1 MKRGLIMKVSR
12 REAVI
17 LTKDGSFE
25 RVRLKKGEKPEVGQ
39 EYICPPEVCDAHFQP
54 KKGLIPSFSI
64 SLVAIIVFVLFAG
77 GMPFEQNKASAAAY
91 VSFDINP
98 SIEVVVDKE
107 MNVIKVRTLNEDAQN
122 LFDDSTDYENSSL
135 LLFSDSLFKILKEY
149 GYFDTHDDLLIASS
163 LDEDYVSPE
172 MHKRLEDSIEKLKSS
187 KYIENT
193 DVILSVLETTEA
205 TRNDARKNG
214 LSMGKFLVFKDV
226 LKKDDTLTIQQAG
239 SFSYSELKKLMSK
252 DRDIAENAEN
262 PEKVLE
268 TNNSPKSI
276 QHTSNTKNPPY
287 TNTTNTETS
296 DTEDKVE
303 PAAKDTGGI
312 KEKMDSTAGT
322 VDEKEEEKNASLT
335 EPLNEPPAKN
345 TVPSKEENKKENEK
359 ESRSES
365 DKGKT
370 SEKNDDEDDLQ
381 VKIKSNLRGVDKED
395 LSPREL
401 RLIESL
407 QVNIFNANG
416 NSKDK
421 GNSKNNENSKGNGKS
436 EKNKIHPQQDKHKK
450 GSHGKKP

>member
-1 MKRGLIMKVSR
+1 MKRGMIMKVSR
-12 REAVI
+12 RKAVI

-39 EYICPPEVCDAHFQP
+39 EYICPPEVCDALFQP
-54 KKGLIPSFSI
+54 KKGLIPSFSL

-98 SIEVVVDKE
+98 SVEVVVDKE
-107 MNVIKVRTLNEDAQN
+107 MNIIKVRTLNEDAQN
-122 LFDDSTDYENSSL
+122 LLDDSTDYENSSL
-135 LLFSDSLFKILKEY
+135 LLFSDSLFKTLEEY
-149 GYFDTHDDLLIASS
+149 GYFDTYEDLLITSS
-163 LDEDYVSPE
+163 LDDDYVSPE
-172 MHKRLEDSIEKLKSS
+172 IRERLQNSIEKLKSN
-187 KYIENT
+187 KYIKNAG
-193 DVILSVLETTEA
+193 VILSVLETTEA

-226 LKKDDTLTIQQAG
+226 LKQDDTLTIQQA
-239 SFSYSELKKLMSK
+239 SLFSYSELKLKAK
-252 DRDIAENAEN
+252 ERDIAENAEKALN
-262 PEKVLE
+262 
-268 TNNSPKSI
+268 NNSPKSI
-276 QHTSNTKNPPY
+276 QPPINPSNTKNPPY
-287 TNTTNTETS
+287 TNTKNTETS

-303 PAAKDTGGI
+303 TAAKDTGDI
-312 KEKMDSTAGT
+312 KEKMDFSTGT
-322 VDEKEEEKNASLT
+322 VGEREEEKNPSST
-335 EPLNEPPAKN
+335 EPLNEPPAKS
-345 TVPSKEENKKENEK
+345 TVPPKDENKKENEK

-381 VKIKSNLRGVDKED
+381 VKIKSNLQGVDKDD

-407 QVNIFNANG
+407 QINIFSADG
-416 NSKDK
+416 
-421 GNSKNNENSKGNGKS
+421 NSKGNGKS